1 MKSTHTKRT
10 WSCAIVVVLCGM
22 ALAGFVS
29 PAHARGGGPSP
40 FTFPM
45 VRSPALN
52 AVPDCV
58 PNASGTVTIKPG
70 GPVEV
75 MTVRA
80 TGLPPNTD
88 FDFFVIQQPNGPF
101 GMSWYQGDI
110 ETNGDGVG
118 SGKFIG
124 RFSIE
129 TFVVA
134 PGSVPAP
141 LTFDN
146 AVPSVSPNPATGP
159 IQMYHLGLW
168 FNSPDDA
175 ANAGCP
181 SSVTPFN
188 GEHDAGVQVLNTSN
202 FPDLQGPFINV
213 QSSQ

>member
-1 MKSTHTKRT
+1 MTKSIHTKWTSSIARI
-10 WSCAIVVVLCGM
+10 AVLCGL
-22 ALAGFVS
+22 ALTGLV
-29 PAHARGGGPSP
+29 PRAHARGGGPHT

-52 AVPDCV
+52 AVTDCV
-58 PNASGTVTIKPG
+58 PNASGTVTIAPG

-75 MTVRA
+75 MNVRV

-110 ETNGDGVG
+110 DTNGDGVG
-118 SGKFIG
+118 RAKFIG

-141 LTFDN
+141 VTFNN
-146 AVPSVSPNPATGP
+146 AFPSASP
-159 IQMYHLGLW
+159 
-168 FNSPDDA
+168 
-175 ANAGCP
+175 
-181 SSVTPFN
+181 
-188 GEHDAGVQVLNTSN
+188 
-202 FPDLQGPFINV
+202 
-213 QSSQ
+213 